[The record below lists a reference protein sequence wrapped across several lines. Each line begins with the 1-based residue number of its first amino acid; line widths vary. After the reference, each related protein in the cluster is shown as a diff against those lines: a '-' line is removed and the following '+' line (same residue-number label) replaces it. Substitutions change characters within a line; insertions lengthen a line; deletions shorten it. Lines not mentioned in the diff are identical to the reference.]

1 MSWFLPR
8 FEAVLRDPE
17 SAWGDWQAEY
27 TKVCG
32 VIRRDNGCSM
42 RAGGLRAWD
51 GVRVHIMMHIV
62 MLAFHH
68 FRAEGP

>member
-1 MSWFLPR
+1 MLLLLLVLLTRLLLLLSTITATLLLLLLLLLLQGDCDAKMSWFLPR

-32 VIRRDNGCSM
+32 G
-42 RAGGLRAWD
+42 A
-51 GVRVHIMMHIV
+51 
-62 MLAFHH
+62 
-68 FRAEGP
+68 